1 MEEQEQVKQDRRSEF
16 VSPLEHMLL
25 IGRVTRLEERYVDL
39 AKVMEKLATKVDD
52 VGNKIL
58 KASLII
64 VGGVGVIVLLTS
76 GVLTNLGGI

>member
-1 MEEQEQVKQDRRSEF
+1 VTADEQAKTDRRSEF
-16 VSPLEHMLL
+16 VSPLDHMLL

-39 AKVMEKLATKVDD
+39 AKVIEKLATKVDD

-76 GVLTNLGGI
+76 GVLTNLGGV

>member
-1 MEEQEQVKQDRRSEF
+1 MEEQEQAKTDRRSEF
-16 VSPLEHMLL
+16 VSPLDHMLL

-39 AKVMEKLATKVDD
+39 SKVMEKLANKVDD

-64 VGGVGVIVLLTS
+64 VGGVGVIILLTS
-76 GVLTNLGGI
+76 GVLTNLGGM